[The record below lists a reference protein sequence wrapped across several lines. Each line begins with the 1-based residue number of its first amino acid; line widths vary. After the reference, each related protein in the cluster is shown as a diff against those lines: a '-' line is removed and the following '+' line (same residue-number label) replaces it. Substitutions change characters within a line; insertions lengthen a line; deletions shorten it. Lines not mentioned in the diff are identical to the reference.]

1 MRDIFFPMR
10 SVEAKNVR
18 TFAFGSYK
26 RTEAIE
32 EKEQTIFSLGVFGVA
47 QVFIAVMVWP
57 HVIKIKTKK
66 NRVRL
71 VHRDKE

>member
-1 MRDIFFPMR
+1 MIFFPMR

-32 EKEQTIFSLGVFGVA
+32 EKEQNDILSRCIRSCASVHRCDGMA
-47 QVFIAVMVWP
+47 ACD
-57 HVIKIKTKK
+57 KNKNKK